1 MFKFDLSPIKPVR
14 AYFTLAIAAMVL
26 GFATGKPISN
36 EAVLFYCSN
45 FEAAP
50 SFSEPVRS
58 SYRWVQQAF
67 YDLKRG
73 KGGDKSLKLQKLLGI
88 KQDKLL
94 IDAYFNYPHD
104 YADFGNQ
111 TLVQID
117 GTMLDLSR
125 PNMPEMKVVFQ
136 FSFKKEGEF
145 FQMQDVEILTLGE
158 CNKLNHF
165 ASLLSSSG
173 PNVVVSRNKK
183 TMKYVRYSDAWSHLN
198 KARSHEEFNR
208 AIESNPECSYL
219 YYFDGTTYLMEGES
233 SLALERFNRC
243 LQLDPHNSF
252 ALVNRAIAKSN
263 LKDFAGSVFDTNAA
277 VQMNPGNAF
286 AHMNQ
291 GYDHSTYFNYKE
303 SFRSYNKAI
312 QLNPL
317 VYDSYVNRALAREG
331 LGENSMAMIDYAT
344 AIKLY
349 PSRFSAYMQRGTL
362 LMRMK
367 KYKEAHLDLNF
378 ALRFCPRDEEHRNS
392 LMYIKNSLSLINSE
406 LH

>member
-1 MFKFDLSPIKPVR
+1 MFKFPLSPIKPVR
-14 AYFTLAIAAMVL
+14 AYFTLAIAAMAL

-50 SFSEPVRS
+50 SFSEPVSS

-94 IDAYFNYPHD
+94 IDAYFNYPND

-136 FSFKKEGEF
+136 FSFKKESEF

-173 PNVVVSRNKK
+173 PDEVVSRNRK
-183 TMKYVRYSDAWSHLN
+183 TMKYVRYSDAWSHFN
-198 KARSHEEFNR
+198 KTRSHEEFNR
-208 AIESNPECSYL
+208 AIELNPECSYL

-233 SLALERFNRC
+233 SLALERFNQC

-303 SFRSYNKAI
+303 SIRSYSKAI

-331 LGENSMAMIDYAT
+331 LGENSMAMTDYAT

-367 KYKEAHLDLNF
+367 KYKEALVDLNF

-392 LMYIKNSLSLINSE
+392 LMYIQHSLSLIAF
-406 LH
+406 